1 MKIPLILEPSPNFGL
16 PFNYKWKSWS
26 LSNLVFDK
34 HPPPPLPPPS
44 KKKKQKTKNKKKKKK
59 EKSSCWNCKTKN
71 SYDIKI
77 YFYSVKVNFYSM
89 KYIFFIPLFSWYQNM
104 FLFNQN
110 EFAFNKVYHYMHFS
124 WCQKYFLF
132 NQNKSA
138 FNKKYLYH
146 ILFSHSS
153 KMYFY
158 YKNFPFSTFLG
169 SISGLP
175 FVSMKVRILLSVCW
189 LR

>member
-1 MKIPLILEPSPNFGL
+1 MKILLILEPSPNFGFPL
-16 PFNYKWKSWS
+16 NYKWKSWS

-34 HPPPPLPPPS
+34 HPPPP
-44 KKKKQKTKNKKKKKK
+44 KKKKTKRKKRKKNQTIFLFSQSK
-59 EKSSCWNCKTKN
+59 
-71 SYDIKI
+71 
-77 YFYSVKVNFYSM
+77 FVFV
-89 KYIFFIPLFSWYQNM
+89 FFIPLFSWYQNM

-110 EFAFNKVYHYMHFS
+110 EFVFNKVYHYMYFS

-132 NQNKSA
+132 NQNKFA

-146 ILFSHSS
+146 ILFSHST
-153 KMYFY
+153 KIYFY
-158 YKNFPFSTFLG
+158 YMNFPFSTFLG

-189 LR
+189 LS

>member
-34 HPPPPLPPPS
+34 
-44 KKKKQKTKNKKKKKK
+44 TKL
-59 EKSSCWNCKTKN
+59 CKTKN

-110 EFAFNKVYHYMHFS
+110 EFAFNKVYHYMYFS

-158 YKNFPFSTFLG
+158 YMNFPFSTFLG